1 MDDFVTRHDL
11 WSDEQHAAA
20 AEATR
25 AIGSLSVVRL
35 AFADAH
41 GVLRG
46 KTLVA
51 AEAARALRAGCTAT
65 STMLLKDLS
74 GRTAFAVFTPDGG
87 AWGGSGA
94 GDMMMV
100 PDPTTFRVLPWS
112 PHSGWVLCDL
122 TTMDGTPH
130 PFSTRH
136 LMKRVLA
143 RAADRGFA
151 FCAGLEVEFHLFRLA
166 GAQPQPDEA
175 GPPGPP
181 PAVELL
187 NNGYQYL
194 TELRYDEMDPILDHL
209 RADLQALGLPLRS
222 LEIEFGPSQIEVTF
236 APTTGLVPADLMTL
250 FRSATKQICRRRGY
264 HATFMCRPQLP
275 AIMSSGWHLHQSL
288 RSLASG
294 RNAFMADAAA
304 ADGAMISPVARAYLG
319 GLLAH
324 AQAATAFSTPT
335 INGYK
340 RYRPNSMAPS
350 RACWARDNRGVMVR
364 VLGGTN
370 DPGTRLEN
378 RIGEPAANP
387 YLYMASQITAG
398 LDGLARATDP
408 GPPAE
413 AAYDGPAPAL
423 PRSLMDALVALRD
436 SEVFRDGFGDRF
448 VEYFIRLKE
457 AEIGRF
463 LSEVTDWEHREYFG
477 LL

>member
-1 MDDFVTRHDL
+1 MDDFVTRHEL

-51 AEAARALRAGCTAT
+51 TEAARALRSGCTAT

-74 GRTAFAVFTPDGG
+74 GRTAFPVFTAGG
-87 AWGGSGA
+87 GGA

-100 PDPTTFRVLPWS
+100 PDPTTFRVLPWA
-112 PHSGWVLCDL
+112 PHTGWVLCDL
-122 TTMDGTPH
+122 TTMDGAPH

-136 LMKRVLA
+136 LMRRAVARV
-143 RAADRGFA
+143 ADQGFA

-166 GAQPQPDEA
+166 EAQPQPDAA

-187 NNGYQYL
+187 NNGHQYL
-194 TELRYDEMDPILDHL
+194 TELRYDELDPILDAL
-209 RADLQALGLPLRS
+209 RADLQSLGLPLRS
-222 LEIEFGPSQIEVTF
+222 LEIEFGPSQVEVTF
-236 APTTGLVPADLMTL
+236 APTTGLVPADLMVL

-275 AIMSSGWHLHQSL
+275 GVASSGWHLHQSL
-288 RSLASG
+288 RSFAGG
-294 RNAFMADAAA
+294 RNAFMSDIEP
-304 ADGAMISPVARAYLG
+304 MSPVASAWLG

-324 AQAATAFSTPT
+324 AQAAAAFSTPT

-340 RYRPNSMAPS
+340 RYRPNSMAPD
-350 RACWARDNRGVMVR
+350 RVCWARDNRGVMVR
-364 VLGGTN
+364 ALGGPR
-370 DPGTRLEN
+370 DPATRLEN

-387 YLYMASQITAG
+387 YLYMASQIAAG
-398 LDGLARATDP
+398 LDGIAHATDP

-413 AAYDGPAPAL
+413 TPYDGPAPL
-423 PRSLMDALVALRD
+423 PRSLMDALVALRA
-436 SEVFRDGFGDRF
+436 SEVFRDAFGDAF
-448 VEYFIRLKE
+448 IDYFLRLKE
-457 AEIGRF
+457 AEIARF
-463 LSEVTDWEHREYFG
+463 LADVTDWEHREYFG